1 MRSAPS
7 REALDYGFNHNMPC
21 LTSQAHWLQE
31 SRYRQRYLDTIVN
44 GHVRD
49 IFVTRARIMRFLRS
63 YFDERGFLEV
73 RICHLHVLQVS
84 LSLKRPAWHVV
95 AFVDS

>member
-1 MRSAPS
+1 MGHWSVSTHQAWPAVVNPKYHATGQLS
-7 REALDYGFNHNMPC
+7 PVLSVCQPYG
-21 LTSQAHWLQE
+21 LQE

-49 IFVTRARIMRFLRS
+49 IFVTRARIIRFLRS

-73 RICHLHVLQVS
+73 RTCLLHILQGPSS
-84 LSLKRPAWHVV
+84 LE
-95 AFVDS
+95 

>member
-1 MRSAPS
+1 MTI
-7 REALDYGFNHNMPC
+7 GFNKSWPC
-21 LTSQAHWLQE
+21 LTGQRHWLQE

-49 IFVTRARIMRFLRS
+49 IFVTRARIIRFLRS

-73 RICHLHVLQVS
+73 RTCPMHFFVQVS
-84 LSLKRPAWHVV
+84 SSPE
-95 AFVDS
+95 

>member
-1 MRSAPS
+1 M
-7 REALDYGFNHNMPC
+7 LDDQPIR
-21 LTSQAHWLQE
+21 LQE

-49 IFVTRARIMRFLRS
+49 IFVTRARIIRYLRS

-73 RICHLHVLQVS
+73 RTCRLHVLHVS
-84 LSLKRPAWHVV
+84 GPGMSGIGMIVLCGQLSRRAAQPNKP
-95 AFVDS
+95 

>member
-1 MRSAPS
+1 MMI
-7 REALDYGFNHNMPC
+7 GFNSGRPC
-21 LTSQAHWLQE
+21 LTGQPDRLQE

-49 IFVTRARIMRFLRS
+49 IFVTRAQIIRFLRS

-73 RICHLHVLQVS
+73 RTCPLHLHQVS
-84 LSLKRPAWHVV
+84 SSLE
-95 AFVDS
+95 